1 MANRANTILSD
12 ENMRKICFEGK
23 PPPLGR
29 LDLLM
34 PPPNQVTPVYYRP
47 TKTIPRMQRPE
58 TVASMVN
65 NLSSLSRTPKPSLY
79 QSYREIY
86 DKTPATGVPFR
97 PRYGARPRSSAE
109 QIAYINYTQTVGD
122 ITDEIFEALL
132 NAQVYGVAPEASE
145 DVGIFGSLEAL
156 ETAEPYTGPPPLDFP
171 IPGHEVAMGY
181 SPARA
186 GGVTEMTDIQ
196 KIQAETRRRQAESK
210 QGRPVRATLGGL
222 PGRPTEVEIGFPPVT
237 GLIGQGMPPLRR

>member
-34 PPPNQVTPVYYRP
+34 PPPPQVTPIYYRP

-58 TVASMVN
+58 SVASLVN
-65 NLSSLSRTPKPSLY
+65 NLSSLSGTPKPSLY
-79 QSYREIY
+79 QSYREVY
-86 DKTPATGVPFR
+86 DKTPAMSVPFR
-97 PRYGARPRSSAE
+97 ARYGPRPRISAK
-109 QIAYINYTQTVGD
+109 QIAYINYTQSVGD

-132 NAQVYGVAPEASE
+132 NAQVYGVESE

-171 IPGHEVAMGY
+171 LPGHEVAMGY

-186 GGVTEMTDIQ
+186 GGVTEMTLLQ
-196 KIQAETRRRQAESK
+196 RMQGETRRRQAEAK
-210 QGRPVRATLGGL
+210 QGRPVRAVLGGL
-222 PGRPTEVEIGFPPVT
+222 PGRPAEVEIGFPPVS
-237 GLIGQGMPPLRR
+237 GVIGQGMPPLPP